1 MIEAVMPNGYEIETH
16 HLHTLEDGTEIWEL
30 KYKEFFTEEDYNR
43 AAEPSKKA
51 FKNVTHSYKF
61 DDENHTFSYE
71 VTGPRVQILSVLDG
85 EFLGI
90 SPVGTMCFKDL
101 LASVSAKLIS
111 SGEMTTLLGT
121 NLPKTRANQEK
132 RST

>member
-1 MIEAVMPNGYEIETH
+1 MPNGYEIETH
-16 HLHTLEDGTEIWEL
+16 HLKTLEDGTEIWVL
-30 KYKEFFTEEDYNR
+30 RYKEFFTEEKYNR
-43 AAEPSKKA
+43 AVEPSKKA
-51 FKNVTHSYKF
+51 FKNLTHPHKF

-71 VTGPRVQILSVLDG
+71 VTGPRAQILSVLAG

-111 SGEMTTLLGT
+111 NGKMTTLLGT
-121 NLPKTRANQEK
+121 KPPKEK
-132 RST
+132 RITQ